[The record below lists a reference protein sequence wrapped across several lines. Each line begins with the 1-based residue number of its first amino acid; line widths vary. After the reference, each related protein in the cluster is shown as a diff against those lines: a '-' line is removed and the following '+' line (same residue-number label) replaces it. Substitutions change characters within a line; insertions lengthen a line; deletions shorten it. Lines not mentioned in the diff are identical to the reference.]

1 MAILKLFAV
10 NENKAV
16 LGFTSCTM
24 GVLTFAFSVSLAMA
38 AAQDPCDVFRT
49 MSCPIAEVNIMD
61 NKNTT
66 DTTECQT
73 W

>member
-1 MAILKLFAV
+1 
-10 NENKAV
+10 
-16 LGFTSCTM
+16 M
-24 GVLTFAFSVSLAMA
+24 GVLTFVFSVTLALA
-38 AAQDPCDVFRT
+38 AAQGPCDVFRT

-61 NKNTT
+61 YTNNTT

>member
-16 LGFTSCTM
+16 LGLTSGIM
-24 GVLTFAFSVSLAMA
+24 GVLTFVFSVTLAMA
-38 AAQDPCDVFRT
+38 AAQDTCDVFRT

-61 NKNTT
+61 YKNTT

>member
-1 MAILKLFAV
+1 MAILKLFAL

-16 LGFTSCTM
+16 LRSTSGTM
-24 GVLTFAFSVSLAMA
+24 GALTFVFSVTLALA

>member
-1 MAILKLFAV
+1 
-10 NENKAV
+10 
-16 LGFTSCTM
+16 M
-24 GVLTFAFSVSLAMA
+24 GLLTVVFSVTLALA